1 MSRISSTF
9 TDKRRLEG
17 CYCSAPYLFP
27 IVGDRGQD
35 STQILH
41 TDGYVQQVTGIEEV
55 VIMSKQGHDRV
66 PT

>member
-1 MSRISSTF
+1 MLLFRS
-9 TDKRRLEG
+9 
-17 CYCSAPYLFP
+17 YLFP

-55 VIMSKQGHDRV
+55 VVMSKKGHDRV
-66 PT
+66 PTQIEKSLGEEIEIII